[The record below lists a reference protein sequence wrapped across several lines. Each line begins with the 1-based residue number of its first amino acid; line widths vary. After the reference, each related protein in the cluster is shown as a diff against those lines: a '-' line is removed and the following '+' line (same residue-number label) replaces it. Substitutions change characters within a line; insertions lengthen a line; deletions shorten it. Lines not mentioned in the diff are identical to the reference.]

1 MQKSSSKS
9 ITIDLQKEYEEDKE
23 IIDLL
28 EGKRNQI
35 YLYYFYNIKNIAY
48 TSHNPCR
55 KNILIEIAEKEEEE
69 DSTARNESKIKYKKN
84 DIKNQSGIL
93 FDQNKKLMLKR
104 NKKNE
109 NESKNND
116 DYDNN
121 DIKNVLNNKNKN
133 EINENRKDENIFNN
147 YIVFRSSNSLKK
159 NKLNT
164 INYIGSRN
172 ADNVLNS
179 LKANFSCHK
188 KSSPFNFINRYEKVN
203 LKEENLKNKILND
216 NINNDNNLK
225 VSLPNLNIGLNDN
238 RRSLSSNNNYTK
250 IKIAKSQSLT
260 NNHNSLGNSHKNYN
274 DPNNN
279 IEKEDNYKIDLLS
292 TNSKSSNILIP
303 IITSQNKINTEKNNE
318 KKDGNSFKYINQ
330 NQTNIKKSSLVSN
343 NTKEN
348 NKNNNLNEI
357 IKSNN
362 NKNTSKLEN
371 KRIFL
376 DNNYNF
382 LMSIDHSFMAKLHKI
397 KIEKGMMGNKFFERI
412 NKNLLNNEY
421 NHLATFEN
429 YTTNSKLPLISKTN
443 NRNSHS
449 KIRINN
455 KRKVI

>member
-1 MQKSSSKS
+1 M
-9 ITIDLQKEYEEDKE
+9 
-23 IIDLL
+23 
-28 EGKRNQI
+28 
-35 YLYYFYNIKNIAY
+35 
-48 TSHNPCR
+48 
-55 KNILIEIAEKEEEE
+55 IEIAEKEEEE

-84 DIKNQSGIL
+84 DIKNQSDIL
-93 FDQNKKLMLKR
+93 FDQNKKLMLKK

-109 NESKNND
+109 NESKKND
-116 DYDNN
+116 NYDNN
-121 DIKNVLNNKNKN
+121 DIKNALNNKFSN
-133 EINENRKDENIFNN
+133 EVNENRKDENIFNN
-147 YIVFRSSNSLKK
+147 YILFRPSNSLKK

-164 INYIGSRN
+164 INHIGSRN
-172 ADNVLNS
+172 TDNIFNN
-179 LKANFSCHK
+179 LKVNFSSHK
-188 KSSPFNFINRYEKVN
+188 KSSPFKFINRYEKVN
-203 LKEENLKNKILND
+203 LKEDNLRNKILKD
-216 NINNDNNLK
+216 NINNENSLK

-238 RRSLSSNNNYTK
+238 KRSLSLNNNYTK

-260 NNHNSLGNSHKNYN
+260 NNHNTVGNSHKLYN
-274 DPNNN
+274 SPKNN
-279 IEKEDNYKIDLLS
+279 IQKEDNYKIDLLS

-303 IITSQNKINTEKNNE
+303 IITSQNKINTEKNSE
-318 KKDGNSFKYINQ
+318 KKDENSFKYINQ

-343 NTKEN
+343 NTEEN

-362 NKNTSKLEN
+362 NKNESKLVN
-371 KRIFL
+371 KRLFL

-429 YTTNSKLPLISKTN
+429 YTTNSKLPLIDKAN

-449 KIRINN
+449 KIRLNN
-455 KRKVI
+455 KQKVI